1 MVGNF
6 FGGEQPAWGFM
17 RALGPWV
24 WLACQP
30 GVQQVVFDWCR
41 YHREFKKTTRL
52 LTNFPGMDQ
61 LGKRCHHAQ
70 RHVPLKGQA
79 TTRAGAYSRA
89 FCEKVATLCWNGW
102 SFKDDRSELV
112 GDLQGNHGRR
122 VPKFSSPLWAVQ
134 LSESLCW
141 KTFMQYQF
149 KQTEHINLQETK
161 ARRTLIKRLKKNQ
174 RVAVF

>member
-1 MVGNF
+1 MGNHGLGSFHLVGPPCTTFSLARTPKLRNLRKPWGFSLMDWFTLVGNVHAGQCLMLAILQIMVGNF

-89 FCEKVATLCWNGW
+89 FCEKVATLCWNG
-102 SFKDDRSELV
+102 
-112 GDLQGNHGRR
+112 
-122 VPKFSSPLWAVQ
+122 
-134 LSESLCW
+134 
-141 KTFMQYQF
+141 
-149 KQTEHINLQETK
+149 
-161 ARRTLIKRLKKNQ
+161 
-174 RVAVF
+174 